1 MPILYKI
8 FSFIIS
14 LFAFFI
20 AMALLILIP
29 VSLAMP
35 PLWFPVFL
43 FVAIVLYTWF
53 SIKMQRLVFIRG
65 EVVKASLK
73 DWVKVNGYVAIV
85 FSILNITPMLALLK
99 NPDAYLASMRE
110 TMKQLGPQY
119 QQNFTTQTA
128 TTLAIV
134 MIIYLTVLFAHVL
147 WTFTLIKKHE
157 EHFQ

>member
-1 MPILYKI
+1 MTILYRI

-20 AMALLILIP
+20 AFALLILIP
-29 VSLAMP
+29 ISLAMP

-53 SIKMQRLVFIRG
+53 SLKVQRLVFMRH
-65 EVVKASLK
+65 EVVKSSLK

-85 FSILNITPMLALLK
+85 FSILNIPPMLALLK
-99 NPDAYLASMRE
+99 NPNAYIASMRE

-119 QQNFTTQTA
+119 QQNFTTQSA
-128 TTLAIV
+128 ITLAVIMIV
-134 MIIYLTVLFAHVL
+134 YLIVLFAHVL
-147 WTFTLIKKHE
+147 WTFALIKKHD